1 MKIFLVFAAG
11 FCGFAAIL
19 FLVDVLRR
27 LLVIRVIRGDLRAY
41 QLQPGFT
48 KKEMMASQKKEK
60 IKCLFAVLFF
70 AAFSV
75 LCFLFAKKLLILMM
89 IHF

>member
-1 MKIFLVFAAG
+1 MKIFLFFSAG
-11 FCGFAAIL
+11 FCSFAAVLCL
-19 FLVDVLRR
+19 FKVFQK

-75 LCFLFAKKLLILMM
+75 LCFLFARKLLILMLV
-89 IHF
+89 HF